1 MIDIIKKKLGA
12 IGDLSL
18 LELPGSPDGGTIGV
32 AVFNQFD
39 KRPIAFVK
47 IYRDKDDIRF
57 DNERTVLNLL
67 SINKHILCAE
77 TPSYLFHYQSNF
89 SVLLGQTTVPGEPL
103 FIERKGR
110 MYCEKDFD
118 KKLSIITD
126 FLIKLAQVGSVST
139 QVQTNSLIIE
149 HGDFSLQ
156 NILIDNNQVGVID
169 WSDVVLDGRPLFDYF
184 NFVLNAIFKL
194 RNTSDATELIQL
206 FNFAFFEKN
215 DISMIIKRY
224 ADSYLNALNIDKLNI
239 KRLFEQF
246 LSVYCQR
253 EIHKK
258 NKAQCT
264 GFFPSYIYKLNG
276 AQQSFSGIFDVLV
289 KSMGDKK
296 LVCIF
301 DE

>member
-1 MIDIIKKKLGA
+1 MIDVIKKKLGA

-18 LELPGSPDGGTIGV
+18 LEFPGSPDGGTVGV
-32 AVFNQFD
+32 AVFNQLD

-47 IYRDKDDIRF
+47 IFRNKDDVRF
-57 DNERTVLNLL
+57 DNERTALDLL
-67 SINKHILCAE
+67 SKNKSILCAE
-77 TPSYLFHYQSNF
+77 TPSYLFRYQSNF

-110 MYCEKDFD
+110 GYCEKDFD
-118 KKLSIITD
+118 EKLGIITN
-126 FLIKLAQVGSVST
+126 FLIKLAQVEGVGT
-139 QVQTNSLIIE
+139 QVQINSSIIE

-169 WSDVVLDGRPLFDYF
+169 WSDVVLDGKPLFDYF

-224 ADSYLNALNIDKLNI
+224 ANSYSNALNMDKLNI

-253 EIHKK
+253 EIYKK
-258 NKAQCT
+258 NQAQCA
-264 GFFPSYIYKLNG
+264 GFFPSYIYKLNST
-276 AQQSFSGIFDVLV
+276 QQSYSGIFDVLV
-289 KSMGDKK
+289 KHMRDKR
-296 LVCIF
+296 LVCVF